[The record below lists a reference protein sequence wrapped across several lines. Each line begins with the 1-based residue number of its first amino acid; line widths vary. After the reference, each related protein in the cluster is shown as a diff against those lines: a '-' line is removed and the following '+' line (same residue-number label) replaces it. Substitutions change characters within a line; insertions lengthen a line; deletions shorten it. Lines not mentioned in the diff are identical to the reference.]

1 MISKEKEELNPKSN
15 HEDDSNVP
23 SRFNSN
29 QISQSGENTIK
40 ISEDSYAHGSSTIK
54 TSKSIKKLMMQTS
67 R

>member
-15 HEDDSNVP
+15 NEDDSLAP

-40 ISEDSYAHGSSTIK
+40 ISEDSYAHCSSTIK
-54 TSKSIKKLMMQTS
+54 TTKYKKLLMQTS